1 MAFNPVNPIWYNRLT
16 GTKTRQIGSFIKA
29 PNYLDSL
36 GNRTMAPLSGAIYDD
51 YRNEFNPPFVENI
64 PFLSEDQWNQK
75 VLKQGGPPAHEEL
88 YFPPRPP

>member
-1 MAFNPVNPIWYNRLT
+1 
-16 GTKTRQIGSFIKA
+16 
-29 PNYLDSL
+29 
-36 GNRTMAPLSGAIYDD
+36 MAPLSGAIYDD